1 MNVQV
6 SDARRSVRAPGLRVA
21 AWYAVIFVVSAVVVG
36 VVGYQLL
43 AASLARR
50 DHELL
55 QIKLAEYSARYESS
69 GLRGLSQAV
78 SAERASADPDSV
90 LVRLVAPTADVLL
103 ISAPSSWPQF
113 EFAPSDEP
121 SRSSEE
127 GWRLVPSASREA
139 TLELVSHVLSDGTII
154 QVGRTTIGRDRILS
168 DVRSVL
174 GLLVVIVVIVG
185 LVGGAALTHQ
195 ALRPIRELRDAVR
208 TIARTGELGARVTAR
223 PDGDIVDD
231 LRDVFNQMLARI
243 ETLVA
248 GMTDALD
255 NVAHDLR
262 TPIARLRA
270 KAEAALAGP
279 ADTAAARTALA
290 DCVEEADRVIALL
303 TTLMDISEAQTGTMT
318 LEIEPVRVSE
328 IGAETIDLFEDVA
341 EERGITLISELPDD
355 VRVKADRQRLRQ
367 ALANLVDNALK
378 YTKRGGRVTL
388 SAERHRQSVTI
399 RVTDT
404 GIGISAEDLPRI
416 WDRLYRGRGDA
427 SRSEPGLGLG
437 LSLVRAI
444 ATAHHGRADVKSVP
458 GQGSTFELTLPAAE

>member
-1 MNVQV
+1 MNGQLI
-6 SDARRSVRAPGLRVA
+6 DTRRSMRAPGLRVA
-21 AWYAVIFVVSAVVVG
+21 AWYAVIFVVSAVLVG
-36 VVGYQLL
+36 VVGYRLL
-43 AASLARR
+43 VASLERR

-55 QIKLAEYSARYESS
+55 QIKLSEYSARYESS
-69 GLRGLSQAV
+69 GLRGLSEAV
-78 SAERASADPDSV
+78 GAERASADPDSV

-103 ISAPSSWPQF
+103 VSAPSSWPQF
-113 EFAPSDEP
+113 EFATPDDS
-121 SRSSEE
+121 SRSSDET
-127 GWRLVPSASREA
+127 WRLVPSASRQA
-139 TLELVSHVLSDGTII
+139 TLEVVSHALSDGTII

-208 TIARTGELGARVTAR
+208 TIARTGQLGARVTAR

-248 GMTDALD
+248 GMSDALD

-290 DCVEEADRVIALL
+290 DCVEEADRVIGLL
-303 TTLMDISEAQTGTMT
+303 TTLMDISEAQTGTMA
-318 LEIEPVRVSE
+318 LEIEPVPVAE
-328 IGAETIDLFEDVA
+328 IGAETIDLYEDAA
-341 EERGITLISELPDD
+341 EERGIGLVSELPAD
-355 VRVKADRQRLRQ
+355 VRVRADRQRLRQ

-388 SAERHRQSVTI
+388 SAERRERDVTI

-404 GIGISAEDLPRI
+404 GIGVGPDDLPRI
-416 WDRLYRGRGDA
+416 WDRLYRGQGDA

-444 ATAHHGRADVKSVP
+444 ATAHGGRADVRSVP
-458 GQGSTFELTLPAAE
+458 GQGSTFELTLPAAD